1 MQKKTRR
8 GGGRMRPQ
16 KKTLKR
22 SVRPKVN
29 IIGIQKYGKKKSIFT
44 NMNSENIKNIVLSDP
59 IEYLERVQEF
69 LETLSDRANRALASG
84 NQRGYDNYTSIANI
98 IAEAV
103 VDTFKKHSKLLKDET
118 DELADLLMSTTM
130 SGDAKNIKEDFAELM
145 DESRIFEE
153 PLDYIDDLAEY
164 IEDFVELYDHVLK
177 TKSMK
182 HKLNSMSE
190 FASHLSA
197 DLRSA
202 IRFAREHF
210 REMGSHTPN
219 TNTNTNTKNTNNSKN
234 KNNNMKNNS
243 MPTNYASVNSASV
256 AVANTKNSQVN
267 SLANLFESTFTKAF
281 GK

>member
-1 MQKKTRR
+1 MQKKTRK
-8 GGGRMRPQ
+8 GGVRMRPQ
-16 KKTLKR
+16 KKTLKK
-22 SVRPKVN
+22 SLRPKVN
-29 IIGIQKYGKKKSIFT
+29 IIGIQKQGKKKSVFT

-69 LETLSDRANRALASG
+69 LKTLSDRANRALATG
-84 NQRGYDNYTSIANI
+84 NQRGYDNYISIANI

-103 VDTFKKHSKLLKDET
+103 VDTFQKHSKLLKDET

-164 IEDFVELYDHVLK
+164 IEDFVDLYDDILK
-177 TKSMK
+177 RNSMK
-182 HKLNSMSE
+182 HKLTHMSE
-190 FASHLSA
+190 FATHLSA

-202 IRFAREHF
+202 ITFAREHF
-210 REMGSHTPN
+210 REMA
-219 TNTNTNTKNTNNSKN
+219 NTNTKTTNTKTNTNN
-234 KNNNMKNNS
+234 NNS
-243 MPTNYASVNSASV
+243 IRNYNSVNSASV
-256 AVANTKNSQVN
+256 AVANNNTNGQVN